1 MMVSNSGSTT
11 FEQPPTGTHIAR
23 CVRFIDIGTQKGEY
37 QGEPTMKH
45 QFVLG
50 WELPNE
56 LMQNGEFQG
65 KPFMVSK
72 FYTASLNEKAALRK
86 DLAAWR
92 TRDFTEEELQ
102 GFDVKNLLGKLCMV
116 SIQQNEK
123 GKSKVGG
130 VMALPKGSAAPE
142 QINKSIYFAISDFD
156 EDVFNSLSDGYKKLI
171 MQSPEFKRMRNPAA
185 VSTVSAK
192 PAAAGN
198 DSMDDDIPF

>member
-1 MMVSNSGSTT
+1 MMVSNSGGTT
-11 FEQPPTGTHIAR
+11 FEQPPTGAHIAR
-23 CVRFIDIGTQKGEY
+23 CVRFIDIGTQKCEY

-56 LMQNGEFQG
+56 LMENGEFQG

-72 FYTASLNEKAALRK
+72 FYTASLHEKAALRK

-116 SIQQNEK
+116 SIQQNDK

-130 VMALPKGSAAPE
+130 VMALPKGISAPE
-142 QINKSIYFAISDFD
+142 QINKSVYFTISDFD

-185 VSTVSAK
+185 ASTVDDK